1 MSEQVLVNVTPRE
14 NRLAIVENAR
24 LQEVFIE
31 RASRKGLVG
40 NIYLGKVGR
49 VLPGMQAAFVDIGL
63 EKMAFL
69 HVSDVCLASLGL
81 PKDYEH
87 KQQINRLLQEGRSIC
102 VQVSKDPIGTKGAR
116 LTMELSIPSRFL
128 VYMPTATNIG
138 VSTRIDSEEERD
150 RLKRALMLATEET
163 NLAGG
168 FIARTLAEGVEEQ
181 ELARDIRFL
190 RKMWTHIDQLARVK
204 TAPVLLHEDLFLP
217 LRALRDMV
225 SDRVESILVDSRETY
240 QKMLAFSEKYVPE
253 VHSKIQMYKGNCPI
267 FDLHAIEDDIQKAI
281 ERKVYLKSGGYLV
294 IDQNEALT
302 SIDINTGSFVGH
314 SNLEETIFRTNLE
327 ATQVIARQLKLRNLG
342 GIIVVD
348 FIDMEIEEHR
358 VQVLRA
364 LEDAMAHDKAKTS
377 MSSLSKLGLVEITRQ
392 RTRESL
398 EHLLC
403 EECPLCNGRGR
414 VKTAETITYEIFREI
429 TRFARQFPLAEK
441 FLVMASDKVV
451 YRIEDEESSSVAEL
465 EAFIGKPVLFQAE
478 PIYAI
483 EQFDVVMM

>member
-1 MSEQVLVNVTPRE
+1 VSEQILVNVTPRE
-14 NRLAIVENAR
+14 KRLAIVENAR
-24 LQEVFIE
+24 LQEVFVE

-81 PKDYEH
+81 PENYEFKD
-87 KQQINRLLQEGRSIC
+87 QINKILQEGRSIC
-102 VQVSKDPIGTKGAR
+102 VQVSKDPLGTKGAR

-128 VYMPTATNIG
+128 VYMPTASNIG
-138 VSTRIDSEEERD
+138 VSTRIDSEQERE
-150 RLKRALMLATEET
+150 RLKKALLIATEET
-163 NLAGG
+163 DLQGG
-168 FIARTLAEGVEEQ
+168 FIARTLAEGVAEE

-190 RKMWTHIDQLARVK
+190 RKMWRSISEAGRVK
-204 TAPVLLHEDLFLP
+204 QAPVLLHEDLALP

-225 SDRVESILVDSRETY
+225 SESVESILVDSRETY
-240 QKMLAFSEKYVPE
+240 QKMLDFSEKFVPE
-253 VHSKIQMYKGNCPI
+253 LHSKIQMYKGHCPI
-267 FDLHAIEDDIQKAI
+267 FDLHSVEDDIQKAI

-348 FIDMEIEEHR
+348 FIDMELEEHR
-358 VQVLRA
+358 LQVLKS
-364 LEDAMAHDKAKTS
+364 LEESLAQDKAKTS
-377 MSSLSKLGLVEITRQ
+377 MSALSKLGLVEITRQ
-392 RTRESL
+392 RSRESL

-403 EECPLCNGRGR
+403 EECPVCNGRGS
-414 VKTAETITYEIFREI
+414 VKTSETITYDIFREI
-429 TRFARQFPLAEK
+429 TRYARQFPQAQK

-451 YRIEDEESSSVAEL
+451 YRIEDEESNSVAEL
-465 EAFIGKPVLFQAE
+465 ETFIGKPVQFQAE
-478 PIYAI
+478 PIYAV